1 MASKSDIDALRLAP
15 RAKVAAVLLNE
26 MFPEVVFTSGL
37 RDINKQAGAMAK
49 NVLRN
54 PLWIGQT
61 YLKGAELQATLDRIK
76 PQTQAAAHLAI
87 LEYLQSKPE
96 SWLAEFSRHF
106 VGYAFDV
113 QPVVDITGIPTAQG
127 HKIIEC
133 LRFKL
138 GAEKVLLKE
147 GGLVVWHV
155 QFTPTEEV

>member
-1 MASKSDIDALRLAP
+1 MATKNEIDLLRLAP
-15 RAKVAAVLLNE
+15 RARTAAVLLNE

-37 RDINKQAGAMAK
+37 RDINKQASVMAK

-54 PLWIGQT
+54 PLLVGQT
-61 YLKGAELQATLDRIK
+61 YLKGAELQERLERIK
-76 PQTQAAAHLAI
+76 PQTQAEAHLAI
-87 LEYLQSKPE
+87 LEYFQSKPE

-106 VGYAFDV
+106 GGYAFDV
-113 QPVVDITGIPTAQG
+113 QPIVDITGIPTARG